1 MKAKD
6 VEFYNRVVQLEKYI
20 SATNFRLKRIY
31 KFTAPKIN
39 LFWQDVWDE
48 LGQYDKESD
57 IKVEVLVEERIKHLN
72 KGSKK
77 KREVIDEI
85 VSDSNPG

>member
-1 MKAKD
+1 MNAKD

-31 KFTAPKIN
+31 KLTAPKID

-48 LGQYDKESD
+48 LGQYDKTSD
-57 IKVEVLVEERIKHLN
+57 IKVEILVEERLKHLN

-77 KREVIDEI
+77 KKEIINEVL
-85 VSDSNPG
+85 SD